1 MLENEDV
8 SLYQRLKE
16 QAEAIQGHV
25 FCKRIVAWLEREWK
39 LQLYDETKRKL
50 YLQSLEDSTFTDAMG
65 KMQREISTG
74 KSKAHKK
81 VNSKLVG

>member
-50 YLQSLEDSTFTDAMG
+50 YLQSLE
-65 KMQREISTG
+65 E
-74 KSKAHKK
+74 
-81 VNSKLVG
+81 